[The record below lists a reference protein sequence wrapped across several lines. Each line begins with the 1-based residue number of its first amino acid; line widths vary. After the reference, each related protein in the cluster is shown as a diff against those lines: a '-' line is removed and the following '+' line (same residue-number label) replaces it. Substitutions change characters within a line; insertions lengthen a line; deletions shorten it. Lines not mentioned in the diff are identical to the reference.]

1 MVTWS
6 WPGAVKGSV
15 FFFSCCSGS
24 FCCLWDFL
32 VAASGDYS
40 LTSVLGL
47 LGFSLPWLLLLG
59 RVDLRAHR
67 LSSCGTQ
74 AWLPRGMW
82 DLGSQTR
89 GRIHIPCIGRWTL
102 NCWAPGELWDISLR
116 GIPCYLF
123 GYKSD
128 FGAPCMYPTHLEG
141 RRRGLRPGDL
151 SV

>member
-40 LTSVLGL
+40 LTSVLRL

-89 GRIHIPCIGRWTL
+89 GQIHIPCIGRWTL

-116 GIPCYLF
+116 VHAICLGTRVI
-123 GYKSD
+123 
-128 FGAPCMYPTHLEG
+128 LELPVCIQLTLKVG
-141 RRRGLRPGDL
+141 GVVCVL
-151 SV
+151 VT